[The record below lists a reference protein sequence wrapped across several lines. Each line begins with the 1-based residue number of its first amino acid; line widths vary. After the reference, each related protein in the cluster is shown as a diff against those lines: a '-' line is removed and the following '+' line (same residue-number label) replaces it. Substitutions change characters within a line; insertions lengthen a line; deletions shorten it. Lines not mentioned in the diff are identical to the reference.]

1 MPGKF
6 LDSNVVLYLM
16 TPDDRRAS
24 ISKRLLDEGCVI
36 SVQVLNEIANV
47 LRRKYKLPW
56 ADIRRFLD
64 TVKQL
69 VDIVDVD
76 VDIHVMGV
84 GIAER
89 YGFAVYDS
97 MIVAAAIQSGCEFVI
112 TEDLQH
118 GQSIDGLVTVLN
130 PYL

>member
-6 LDSNVVLYLM
+6 LDTNILLYLM
-16 TPDDRRAS
+16 TPDDKKAS
-24 ISKRLLDEGCVI
+24 ISKRLLDDDCVI
-36 SVQVLNEIANV
+36 SVQVLSEIANV
-47 LRRKYKLPW
+47 LRRKHKLPW

-69 VDIVDVD
+69 VTVVNIDVD
-76 VDIHVMGV
+76 LHIIGI

-89 YGFAVYDS
+89 HGFAVYDS
-97 MIVAAAIQSGCEFVI
+97 MIIAAAIQSGCDFVM

-118 GQSIDGLVTVLN
+118 GQSIDGLVTVFN
-130 PYL
+130 PYV